1 MSSARSIYL
10 INPAADFPTYYG
22 AEVYA
27 GRGYQ
32 RAAFLADLVV
42 PTLAAMVPPDWHVEL
57 CDEHLEEVNWDTPCE
72 YVGLTGKVSQWGRTV
87 AIADRFRE
95 RGKTVLIGGPHA
107 SLSPE
112 RVRPHCDILV
122 RDEIELIVDE
132 LFADLANR
140 QWKEEYVG
148 GRPDLAHTPVPRW
161 DLYRKYNHRV
171 LTATLQTARGC
182 PFECEFCDVIQ
193 YVGRKQ
199 RHKPID
205 RIVEELQV
213 IHDNGYRSV
222 LLADDNTTAN
232 KRWCKEMLA
241 AVRDWNLA
249 DGRRKISFS
258 TQISIDAAMDD
269 ELLSLAASAGM
280 THVFIGVETP
290 NEESLEITRKR
301 QNLPQHLRNPHQEH
315 PTLVDQIHRFYAH
328 GIGVTAG
335 MICGFDGDR
344 TDIFERQFEFAMQGL
359 FPVATLSALAAPHA
373 TPLNARLAKAGRLVT
388 GHEVPGHPWT
398 SNTVP
403 KLMSRDELTEG
414 IRWLANRL
422 YHPQHFGERLVGY
435 IEKLRFSPEAVEH
448 SRTRHEAIRTVDR
461 DTLSLIAD
469 IPRLDAESQK
479 MWDRVTKALPSNPPA
494 RVPVLEALI
503 RYQQLRYMYEQGRF
517 WDEVTEASATAPFGA
532 T

>member
-1 MSSARSIYL
+1 MSSAKSIYL

-42 PTLAAMVPPDWHVEL
+42 PTLAAMVPDDFHVEL
-57 CDEHLEEVNWDTPCE
+57 CDEQLEDVNWDTSCE
-72 YVGLTGKVSQWGRTV
+72 YIGVTGKVSQWGRTRD
-87 AIADRFRE
+87 IADEFRR

-112 RVRPHCDILV
+112 VVRPHCDILV
-122 RDEIELIVDE
+122 RDEIELLVDE
-132 LFADLANR
+132 LFSDLAHR
-140 QWKEEYVG
+140 EWKEEYVG
-148 GRPDLAHTPVPRW
+148 GRPGLEHTPVPRW
-161 DLYRKYNHRV
+161 DLYAKYNHRV

-199 RHKPID
+199 RHKPIAAIID
-205 RIVEELQV
+205 ELAV
-213 IHDNGYRSV
+213 IYDNGYRSV

-232 KRWCKEMLA
+232 KRWVKEMLSEVKA
-241 AVRDWNLA
+241 WNLES
-249 DGRRKISFS
+249 GRRKISFS

-269 ELLSLAASAGM
+269 ELLSLAASSGM

-290 NEESLEITRKR
+290 NEESLELTHKR
-301 QNLPQHLRNPHQEH
+301 QNLSVHLRNPHQEN

-335 MICGFDGDR
+335 MICGFDADR
-344 TDIFERQFEFAMQGL
+344 SDIFQRQFDFAMQGL

-373 TPLNARLAKAGRLVT
+373 TPLNDRLAADDRLVT
-388 GHEVPGHPWT
+388 GYEVPGHPWN
-398 SNTVP
+398 SNIVP
-403 KLMSRDELTEG
+403 KLMSRDELTAG
-414 IRWLANRL
+414 IRWLANQL
-422 YHPQHFGERLVGY
+422 YHPAHFGERILGY
-435 IEKLRFSPEAVEH
+435 IDKLEFRPEDIAGGIAKRE
-448 SRTRHEAIRTVDR
+448 TIRSVDK

-479 MWDRVTKALPSNPPA
+479 MWTRVMAALPKNPGA
-494 RVPVLEALI
+494 TVPIMEAMI
-503 RYQQLRYMYEQGRF
+503 RYQQLRYMYEQGNF
-517 WDEVTEASATAPFGA
+517 WDPVTELPATPAHFPA
-532 T
+532 